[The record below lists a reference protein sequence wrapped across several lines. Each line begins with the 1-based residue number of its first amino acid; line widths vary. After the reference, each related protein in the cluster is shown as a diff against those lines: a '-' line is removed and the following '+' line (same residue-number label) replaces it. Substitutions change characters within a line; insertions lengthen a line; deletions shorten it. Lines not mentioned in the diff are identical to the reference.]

1 MVVLRFKGNISG
13 SLALLGIHK
22 VAFLYAVLIKLEGEL
37 TVLQRIS
44 FHILLRLQHCLSSN
58 IGVREAC
65 RKQRFWLL
73 NILFL
78 SNLSAAY
85 HYILRSVFFS
95 CYDYS
100 HFIDCFIV
108 GDSSNFS
115 FDFPYFVLI
124 RSFFVILDF
133 SKTYLVSVSN
143 GYFCLGRQRRF
154 FCLGSQYELE
164 RIFSWR
170 IRAVIVLLYPDL
182 RTSGFLISVCKAC
195 RKRSSRLQCLVIPLQ
210 FAFFALFPVAYLYS
224 LGFVFVFC
232 YLYLYFIDRF
242 IVSDS
247 RKWLC
252 YLTYFIVIRSFCA
265 VFNGS
270 KTYWFSICYN
280 NFSLSILGTL
290 NCCFWRFLFFNLWQ
304 RRPI

>member
-1 MVVLRFKGNISG
+1 MVVLRFKGNISGSLALLGIHKVAFLYAVLIKLEGELTVLQRISFHILLRLQHCLSRCIDVRELGCFRFFLFTLSCLCIRCPIFLVRDAAYCQLSFFGFYNHRCCPYASIVGVACYISGFLYDLVRIRSGCVVVLRFKGNISG

-164 RIFSWR
+164 RIFS
-170 IRAVIVLLYPDL
+170 
-182 RTSGFLISVCKAC
+182 
-195 RKRSSRLQCLVIPLQ
+195 
-210 FAFFALFPVAYLYS
+210 
-224 LGFVFVFC
+224 
-232 YLYLYFIDRF
+232 
-242 IVSDS
+242 
-247 RKWLC
+247 
-252 YLTYFIVIRSFCA
+252 
-265 VFNGS
+265 
-270 KTYWFSICYN
+270 
-280 NFSLSILGTL
+280 
-290 NCCFWRFLFFNLWQ
+290 
-304 RRPI
+304 